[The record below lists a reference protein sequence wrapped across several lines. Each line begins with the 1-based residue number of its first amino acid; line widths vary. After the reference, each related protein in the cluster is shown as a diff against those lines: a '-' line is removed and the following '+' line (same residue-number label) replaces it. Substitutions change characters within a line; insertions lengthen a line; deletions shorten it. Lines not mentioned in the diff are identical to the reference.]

1 MLRKLGIH
9 LDGRFTVVMI
19 ECSPL
24 KKNGDLFTMNM
35 GFYEDGSKRTIGTA
49 TGEKDSDWVRL
60 RSRQFVCMKCAERRF
75 WPKVVRHHLRKHK
88 GTKIPFIDARKRSW
102 AEEVIRGAPVIYSEE
117 RDAAESESQQETYS
131 SSETD
136 DWFPSVFY
144 GPSETESKASGDLAY
159 GEVRSWYSSGNES
172 SSVLNSGENSEED
185 IEDPADDRD
194 CNHVVVETVQSHGR
208 ESISSFSSY
217 VYDPADFRESNSDSV
232 NAGDNDGF
240 DENECLVFANY
251 DINIQ
256 EKNNVDEITV
266 GPVAVSQS
274 STSSYVSALSTC

>member
-1 MLRKLGIH
+1 MLRKLGIR

-19 ECSPL
+19 ECSPS
-24 KKNGDLFTMNM
+24 KKKDDIFTMNM

-60 RSRQFVCMKCAERRF
+60 RHRYFICMECVERRF
-75 WPKVVRHHLRKHK
+75 WPSVVRHHLGKHK
-88 GTKIPFIDARKRSW
+88 GTKIPITETRKRSW
-102 AEEVIRGAPVIYSEE
+102 AEEVIREALVVYSEE
-117 RDAAESESQQETYS
+117 TDVGDSESQQETNS

-136 DWFPSVFY
+136 DWFPPVFC
-144 GPSETESKASGDLAY
+144 GPSEIESKAADDLVY
-159 GEVRSWYSSGNES
+159 GEVRSWYNSGNES

-185 IEDPADDRD
+185 LEDPADDHD
-194 CNHVVVETVQSHGR
+194 CNHVVVETVQSDDR

-217 VYDPADFRESNSDSV
+217 VYDPADFPESNSDSV
-232 NAGDNDGF
+232 NAGDNDDF
-240 DENECLVFANY
+240 DENECQVFANY

-256 EKNNVDEITV
+256 EENNVDEITI
-266 GPVAVSQS
+266 GPVVVSQS